1 LRQGVSGGLFRGEA
15 AKWPA
20 CHKIARL
27 CPQSLNAVGRERLRD
42 LRCRHHNRASPRGGF
57 PWNARF
63 RTSKEVNG
71 RVTSRSENSTMPAC
85 PLHHSKA
92 CPQRHGAQPGHG
104 AGGLETRCE
113 WARCLPLGIG
123 IASSFASSGVL
134 PKRMGRS
141 TSEPGAQVCGW
152 AVRGMRSAVLLPWR
166 RWGGAV
172 RASGLRC
179 RCRLRLASAM
189 PNGRTDDQWN
199 WATRC
204 TGLRAIATIDSR
216 GHVHC
221 RQRSQQ
227 SDKLERRLHTGL
239 KAGAPNIA

>member
-1 LRQGVSGGLFRGEA
+1 VPPLGE
-15 AKWPA
+15 
-20 CHKIARL
+20 
-27 CPQSLNAVGRERLRD
+27 
-42 LRCRHHNRASPRGGF
+42 GF

-113 WARCLPLGIG
+113 WAPCLSLGIG

-134 PKRMGRS
+134 PTRMGRS